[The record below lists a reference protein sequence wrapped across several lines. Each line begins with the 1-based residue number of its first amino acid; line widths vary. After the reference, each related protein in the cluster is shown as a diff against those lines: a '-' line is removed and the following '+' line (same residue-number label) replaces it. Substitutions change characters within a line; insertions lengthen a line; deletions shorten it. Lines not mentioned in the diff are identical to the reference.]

1 MQAPQTDSG
10 LPQTS
15 KLSCFSCRNR
25 KQRCDRHL
33 PSCSRCKR
41 LLLDCVYPRRDSQG
55 LNAEPGAGI
64 VPSLSRVKPE
74 IKRLRDDLLCLTTQL
89 CQPHSPQ
96 FISCHRQLFT
106 SMLESHFSTTHMWLP
121 LVQKTSVAERL
132 DGSQTHQSPA
142 FLPMLLAICLNS
154 KEVCGMGSLQ
164 SLEEALFAAAK
175 RYYWGSQPTSAPA
188 MELIVAGILLSTY
201 EYGHGLAQEAYM
213 TISTC
218 TAMIQVSGLLSYHKN
233 RVDASSVVVEQSRAV
248 WAAIMI
254 ERLIALKAQILLR
267 SNDHHYS
274 CNHSPTYLSIAV
286 DDTRFTIC
294 LRSIHIVCNFRKGG
308 LYYSRKCRGAYE

>member
-33 PSCSRCKR
+33 PSCSRCKRYASRELVSMRKNRAKTSYR

-96 FISCHRQLFT
+96 FISCHGQLFT

-254 ERLIALKAQILLR
+254 ER
-267 SNDHHYS
+267 
-274 CNHSPTYLSIAV
+274 
-286 DDTRFTIC
+286 
-294 LRSIHIVCNFRKGG
+294 
-308 LYYSRKCRGAYE
+308 